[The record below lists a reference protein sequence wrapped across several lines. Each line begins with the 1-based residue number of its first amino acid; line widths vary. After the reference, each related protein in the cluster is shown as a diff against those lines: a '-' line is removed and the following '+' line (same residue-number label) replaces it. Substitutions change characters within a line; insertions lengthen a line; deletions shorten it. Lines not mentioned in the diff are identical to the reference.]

1 MLSGMS
7 RPRSRPTRDETRDRL
22 LRAAARVF
30 ADKGIGTAS
39 IEDICDEAG
48 FSRGAFYSN
57 FTAKDELVVEI
68 LATHMAT
75 SSAEVD
81 RLYAASADPADF
93 IENMESDRRERTGPL
108 DFEGADGL
116 YVELLLY
123 ALRNPDNRPLL
134 VDYHRQQRMA
144 NVKLLEQIVESAGR
158 EYPMPLDQVSAFV
171 MAVDMGVG
179 LQKLIDPELNPPDQ
193 FTEFMVMV
201 HRLWM
206 ATPPGAFD

>member
-1 MLSGMS
+1 MLVTMS
-7 RPRSRPTRDETRDRL
+7 RPRSRPTREETRDRL

-57 FTAKDELVVEI
+57 FSAKDELVVEI
-68 LATHMAT
+68 LATHMAN
-75 SSAEVD
+75 SSAEVE
-81 RLYAASADPADF
+81 RLFATSSDPADF
-93 IENMESDRRERTGPL
+93 IASMESDRRERTGPL
-108 DFEGADGL
+108 DFDGADGL

-123 ALRNPDNRPLL
+123 ALRNPKNRPLL
-134 VDYHRQQRMA
+134 VDYHRRQREA
-144 NVKLLEQIVESAGR
+144 NVRLLEQIVDAAGR
-158 EYPMPLDQVSAFV
+158 DYPMPLDQVSAFV

-206 ATPPGAFD
+206 AAPPNASD